1 MTDPTLIQWCERVLA
16 EARKAME
23 AAAQGEWISAATG
36 KLGTPDYVR
45 AKSKDDLGRVKWVM
59 VADCFDTHK
68 EPSGA
73 SNARYIVLAA
83 AAFPQ
88 WLREREKT
96 LRTLKN
102 LRGNHPETVAARTCA
117 VADFCADLAPVA
129 AALGIEP
136 PGNCLAP
143 IAPAPDAEK
152 GSAE

>member
-23 AAAQGEWISAATG
+23 AAVQGEWISAATG

-73 SNARYIVLAA
+73 SNARFIVLAA

-88 WLREREKT
+88 WLDDRGIELNT
-96 LRTLKN
+96 LRGDLHPSER
-102 LRGNHPETVAARTCA
+102 LRLERQLVAA
-117 VADFCADLAPVA
+117 LAPVA